1 MIIHSHKRILGI
13 LYIVVGSL
21 QLVALTG
28 VSFFLTAMMPFV
40 AEEAGP
46 EGSAILNLLGSMIPF
61 LFWAL
66 ILVFA
71 IPSII
76 GGIAILNEK
85 SWALTLLLVIGCFKL
100 FSFPFGTALGIYTIW
115 VYAES
120 NKHTPHQP

>member
-1 MIIHSHKRILGI
+1 MYNHKRILGI

-21 QLVALTG
+21 QLVTLMG
-28 VSFFLTAMMPFV
+28 LSFFITALFPFI
-40 AEEAGP
+40 ADEAGP
-46 EGSAILNLLGSMIPF
+46 DGSVILNILGSIIPF

-66 ILVFA
+66 ILIFA

-120 NKHTPHQP
+120 NKHTTHQP